1 MKKNKYKTPLDLLN
15 EKIGITKK
23 EFIDNEAI
31 RHGVKY
37 EAEAIDMYCKLLNR
51 SSYDIGLVPF
61 NAFRNEDTLS
71 PSMDCSFLAGSV
83 DSVTIGKD
91 PDSINILEVKCP
103 LFRRIKYGE
112 IPDYYYPQVQMNIHI
127 LNVKYGD
134 YVEYVPSN
142 IQGNAYPLMN
152 IVRVYRDEK
161 WLQSVYP
168 ILKEFWENVVT
179 KTTGNIA

>member
-1 MKKNKYKTPLDLLN
+1 MNFFKKQQYKTPLQLLN

-91 PDSINILEVKCP
+91 PDSINILEVKF
-103 LFRRIKYGE
+103 LYLEESSMERFLI
-112 IPDYYYPQVQMNIHI
+112 ITT
-127 LNVKYGD
+127 
-134 YVEYVPSN
+134 
-142 IQGNAYPLMN
+142 
-152 IVRVYRDEK
+152 
-161 WLQSVYP
+161 
-168 ILKEFWENVVT
+168 LKF
-179 KTTGNIA
+179 K

>member
-1 MKKNKYKTPLDLLN
+1 
-15 EKIGITKK
+15 
-23 EFIDNEAI
+23 
-31 RHGVKY
+31 
-37 EAEAIDMYCKLLNR
+37 
-51 SSYDIGLVPF
+51 
-61 NAFRNEDTLS
+61 
-71 PSMDCSFLAGSV
+71 
-83 DSVTIGKD
+83 
-91 PDSINILEVKCP
+91 
-103 LFRRIKYGE
+103 
-112 IPDYYYPQVQMNIHI
+112 MNIHI